1 MINPFIYFLL
11 FLKAS
16 LFSTGGFSNLPSLHQ
31 DLIANGWAKEVDF
44 GQSIAIGQISP
55 GPNGLW
61 VVSLGYLTYGFPG
74 ALLALIAITIPAFL
88 VLAVSAGYTRI
99 EHRTWV
105 QGAMRGVS
113 LAVVGLLLTVVWT
126 ILHQSGVDWK
136 GLLIAGGAFG
146 LALSRK
152 VNILVILGLAGLAG
166 YLLYRT
172 SKMLRRDSGV
182 FTVVCLMAQS
192 AHPLPRYIQLR
203 DGSGDY
209 WLPAQEYERSNLLRG
224 LPRKWE

>member
-31 DLIANGWAKEVDF
+31 DLIANGWAKEGDF

-61 VVSLGYLTYGFPG
+61 VISLGYLTYGLTG
-74 ALLALIAITIPAFL
+74 ALLALVAITIPALL
-88 VLAVSAGYTRI
+88 VLLVSAGYTHI
-99 EHRTWV
+99 EHQIWV

-113 LAVVGLLLTVVWT
+113 LAVVGILLSVVWT
-126 ILHQSGVDWK
+126 ILNQPGVDWK
-136 GLLIAGGAFG
+136 GMLIAASAFG

-152 VNILVILGLAGLAG
+152 VNIVIILGLAGLAG
-166 YLLYRT
+166 YILYR
-172 SKMLRRDSGV
+172 
-182 FTVVCLMAQS
+182 
-192 AHPLPRYIQLR
+192 
-203 DGSGDY
+203 
-209 WLPAQEYERSNLLRG
+209 
-224 LPRKWE
+224 

>member
-1 MINPFIYFLL
+1 MIDPLIYFLL

-31 DLIANGWAKEVDF
+31 DLLANGWAKEINF

-61 VVSLGYLTYGFPG
+61 VISLGYLTYGYLG
-74 ALLALIAITIPAFL
+74 ALFALIAITLPALL
-88 VLAVSAGYTRI
+88 VLVVSAGYARI
-99 EHRTWV
+99 EGQSRV

-126 ILHQSGVDWK
+126 ILHQPGVDWK
-136 GLLIAGGAFG
+136 ALLIAAGAFG

-152 VNILVILGLAGLAG
+152 VNILIILGLAGLAG
-166 YLLYRT
+166 WLLYR
-172 SKMLRRDSGV
+172 
-182 FTVVCLMAQS
+182 
-192 AHPLPRYIQLR
+192 
-203 DGSGDY
+203 
-209 WLPAQEYERSNLLRG
+209 
-224 LPRKWE
+224 

>member
-31 DLIANGWAKEVDF
+31 DLIANGWAKEGDF

-61 VVSLGYLTYGFPG
+61 VISLGYLTYGLTG
-74 ALLALIAITIPAFL
+74 ALLALVAITIPALL
-88 VLAVSAGYTRI
+88 VLLVSAGYTHI
-99 EHRTWV
+99 EHQTWV

-113 LAVVGLLLTVVWT
+113 LAVVGILLSVVWT
-126 ILHQSGVDWK
+126 ILNQPGVDWK
-136 GLLIAGGAFG
+136 GMLIAASAFG

-152 VNILVILGLAGLAG
+152 VNIVIILGLAGLAG
-166 YLLYRT
+166 YILYR
-172 SKMLRRDSGV
+172 
-182 FTVVCLMAQS
+182 
-192 AHPLPRYIQLR
+192 
-203 DGSGDY
+203 
-209 WLPAQEYERSNLLRG
+209 
-224 LPRKWE
+224 

>member
-31 DLIANGWAKEVDF
+31 DLIANAWAKEVDF

-61 VVSLGYLTYGFPG
+61 VISLGYLTYGYLG
-74 ALLALIAITIPAFL
+74 ALFALIAITIPALL
-88 VLAVSAGYTRI
+88 VLVVSAGYTRI
-99 EHRTWV
+99 KHHTWV
-105 QGAMRGVS
+105 QGAMYGVS

-126 ILHQSGVDWK
+126 ILRQPGVDWK
-136 GLLIAGGAFG
+136 GLLIATGAFG

-152 VNILVILGLAGLAG
+152 VNLLLILGLAGLVG
-166 YLLYRT
+166 FLLYR
-172 SKMLRRDSGV
+172 
-182 FTVVCLMAQS
+182 
-192 AHPLPRYIQLR
+192 
-203 DGSGDY
+203 
-209 WLPAQEYERSNLLRG
+209 
-224 LPRKWE
+224 